1 MIVRPTT
8 PQLLRDVRNEL
19 ATVVAPAVA
28 SSTVGV
34 TLEQI
39 DIILEQC
46 AVRSESEIAWMVEEM
61 AEIDAYAGDVVE
73 ATDDAATR
81 AALDAARAAASGS
94 LELDALADDYNR
106 ISEALSCAIEAC
118 MAGPDTDDLLR
129 RGVEILRLRRAERE
143 TVIRANWRLVG
154 RG

>member
-8 PQLLRDVRNEL
+8 PQLLRDVRKEL
-19 ATVVAPAVA
+19 ATVVVPEVHSATARVA
-28 SSTVGV
+28 
-34 TLEQI
+34 LEQI

-46 AVRSESEIAWMVEEM
+46 AVRSEAEVAWIVEEI
-61 AEIDAYAGDVVE
+61 AEIDAF
-73 ATDDAATR
+73 ATDVITATGDESTT
-81 AALDAARAAASGS
+81 AALQAARDNASGS
-94 LELDALADDYNR
+94 LLLDPIADDYNR

-118 MAGPDTDDLLR
+118 LARPEQDQLLR
-129 RGVEILRLRRAERE
+129 RGVEILRSRRGERE